1 VLVTCSRNQAVDA
14 VVGKLALV
22 EGELLVFGREERLGE
37 TAKRFTLDARI
48 SRDPTVA
55 ACLDNIQMLQALRD
69 DAADQ
74 QRNTA
79 RLVARS
85 RSLLAEALAI
95 AAAAVPAEELTRLQQ
110 LLEGCVNVSATFAS
124 SATAVE
130 QMVRQHAAHDRQQY
144 VA

>member
-1 VLVTCSRNQAVDA
+1 MLVTCSRNQAVDA

-55 ACLDNIQMLQALRD
+55 ACVDNIQMLQALRD
-69 DAADQ
+69 DAANQ

-79 RLVARS
+79 KLAARG

-95 AAAAVPAEELTRLQQ
+95 AAASVPAEELTRLQR
-110 LLEGCVNVSATFAS
+110 LLEGCVKVSATFAS
-124 SATAVE
+124 SARAVE
-130 QMVRQHAAHDRQQY
+130 RMVGQHAAHDRQRY